1 MTTEDS
7 HKQPGERKRH
17 HFVSVTYL
25 NSWAGEPGKLHAYRS
40 DNQADPLYI
49 RPKEIGFENY
59 YYSQVR
65 EDGSRDNDSFEDL
78 FGTVETHWPRVLDS
92 LNAEKFD
99 RDCLHYLYAMMTMMR
114 TRVPAARDYQES
126 LMALETR
133 TSFKAFADM
142 GKLPEKMKRYENE
155 LDTVEVTIDR
165 QRTLGTMI
173 EDMRR
178 FGDMTRLLG
187 FEILRDDTGTGFLTS
202 DNPVLY
208 FDPSDPGIRHPY
220 IENSRIELFF
230 PLTPVHVLH
239 GATRIQHLGQVP
251 QVRGISDAK
260 KIQKIN
266 RHTSRFAYR
275 LAFARDRAHDQLV
288 QRHAATSPVFTARV
302 VRTPKKIDYHI
313 AHKFA
318 ARPNLPAFKPE
329 NCEDDLYEEDFEL

>member
-1 MTTEDS
+1 FVTT
-7 HKQPGERKRH
+7 
-17 HFVSVTYL
+17 T
-25 NSWAGEPGKLHAYRS
+25 
-40 DNQADPLYI
+40 
-49 RPKEIGFENY
+49 RPKSSLTYNIKFVP
-59 YYSQVR
+59 QVLT
-65 EDGSRDNDSFEDL
+65 GN
-78 FGTVETHWPRVLDS
+78 T
-92 LNAEKFD
+92 
-99 RDCLHYLYAMMTMMR
+99 
-114 TRVPAARDYQES
+114 AARDYQES

-220 IENSRIELFF
+220 IENSRIKLFF

-239 GATRIQHLGQVP
+239 GATRLQHLGQVP

-275 LAFARDRAHDQLV
+275 LAFAKDRAHDQLV